1 MIRGRGTQIA
11 LRHLENWPNLAAIFM
26 KLNFWSDSA
35 IQVLDDLPPR
45 TYKRETEFWRGLL
58 RRLFI
63 LVTHPRCCNT

>member
-1 MIRGRGTQIA
+1 VKISR
-11 LRHLENWPNLAAIFM
+11 NFAAIPV

-45 TYKRETEFWRGLL
+45 SYKRETEFWRGPL

-63 LVTHPRCCNT
+63 LAAHPRCCNT